1 MSHPH
6 IIAVDQS
13 TSASKVFLLDENGA
27 IVRRFA
33 KPHRQFYPQPGF
45 VEHDAEEIWQ
55 NVREGIIQVSEG
67 IQEIAAI
74 AISNQRETTVLW
86 DRETEEPLCK
96 AVVWQDVR
104 GERLCNE
111 LRQHGEQI
119 RQWTGLPLSPYFPA
133 AKAASVLRA
142 DPLIKAKAEKGDL
155 CIGTV
160 DSYLVYRLTHGKVFQ
175 TDVSNASRTQMMNLK
190 MCAWSAEICGLFGI
204 PDQCLPK
211 IVPSDA
217 SFGETNAFGIPD
229 GIPITGVMGDS
240 HAALFG
246 QRCHHAGMA
255 KATYGTG
262 SSVMM
267 NIGSTFALSSQ
278 GLATSIGYG
287 FQGEICYVLEGN
299 VTCSGD
305 TLRWLRD
312 EAGLIADIKEA
323 EKLSNSI
330 EDTQGVYLVPAFS
343 GLGAPHNDSGARAL
357 LYGMNRGST
366 KAHIVRAALESMAY
380 QDADIIHAMQKDT
393 GRIVDELRVDGE
405 PTKNRF
411 LMQFQAD
418 LLNCPVQSAS
428 QSELSAI
435 GVGYMAGITTGV
447 YPDWQSI
454 QCAPGARYEPQM
466 NPEKRERC
474 LNGWAD
480 AILRC
485 RR

>member
-1 MSHPH
+1 MNAKH
-6 IIAVDQS
+6 IVAVDQS

-33 KPHRQFYPQPGF
+33 KPHRQFYPQPGYA
-45 VEHDAEEIWQ
+45 EHDAEEIWQ
-55 NVREGIIQVSEG
+55 NVREGIIEVSQG
-67 IQEIAAI
+67 VRDIAAI

-86 DRETEEPLCK
+86 DRETEKPVCR

-104 GERLCNE
+104 GESLCKE
-111 LRQHGEQI
+111 LSGSGGALRE
-119 RQWTGLPLSPYFPA
+119 WTGLPLSPYFPA

-142 DPLIKAKAEKGDL
+142 NASLRDRAEKGNL

-160 DSYLVYRLTHGKVFQ
+160 DSYLVYRLTRGKVFQ
-175 TDVSNASRTQMMNLK
+175 TDVSNASRTQLMNLTAR
-190 MCAWSAEICGLFGI
+190 AWSADICDLFGI
-204 PDQCLPK
+204 PMQCLPK
-211 IVPSDA
+211 IAPSDA
-217 SFGETNAFGIPD
+217 SFGETRAEGIPN

-246 QRCHHAGMA
+246 QGCQRAGMA

-267 NIGSTFALSSQ
+267 HIGNTFALSSY

-287 FQGEICYVLEGN
+287 FQGNVCYVLEGN

-312 EAGLIADIKEA
+312 EAGLIADIGEA
-323 EKLSNSI
+323 EALSESVQ
-330 EDTQGVYLVPAFS
+330 DTQGVYFIPAFS
-343 GLGAPHNDSGARAL
+343 GLGAPHNDSEARAL
-357 LYGMNRGST
+357 LSGMSRGTT

-380 QDADIIHAMQKDT
+380 QDADIIQAMQKDM
-393 GRIVDELRVDGE
+393 GRPLEELRVDGE

-418 LLNCPVQSAS
+418 LLNCPVQTAS
-428 QSELSAI
+428 VIELSAL
-435 GVGYMAGITTGV
+435 GAGTMAGIVTGV
-447 YPDWQSI
+447 YRDLQSVLR
-454 QCAPGARYEPQM
+454 ASGARYEPKM
-466 NPEKRERC
+466 KTEDRERN
-474 LNGWAD
+474 LNGWMA
-480 AILRC
+480 AVQRC
-485 RR
+485 R